1 MAEALPDDSRAR
13 LREARVMLL
22 FTPELCGAREPEDVL
37 RALLPEVD
45 AVQVRCKP
53 RAGALRLPGTPGPP
67 AEARATLDWTRRA
80 LALCAELERPPLV
93 LVDDRV
99 DIALALRAEG
109 CAGVHL
115 GRGDLDPRAARALVG
130 DELLLGLSTHDV
142 GQVVAAD
149 EAHVDYV
156 GFGPVFATETKGYAR
171 GLGPDTAWIASAG
184 AGLPLFPIGGI
195 DLTNAHALAEVGR
208 AAVSSALL
216 GAEDPAQAA
225 RLLREVL
232 VGESS

>member
-1 MAEALPDDSRAR
+1 MPEAITHERRAR
-13 LREARVMLL
+13 LRDAHLMLL
-22 FTPELCGAREPEDVL
+22 FTPELCGAREPEEVL

-45 AVQVRCKP
+45 VVQVRCKP
-53 RAGALRLPGTPGPP
+53 SADTPRLPGAPGPP
-67 AEARATLDWTRRA
+67 AEARASLDWTRRT

-99 DIALALRAEG
+99 DVALALRAEG

-115 GRGDLDPRAARALVG
+115 GRGDLDPLAARALVG

-142 GQVVAAD
+142 GQVVVAD
-149 EAHVDYV
+149 EAQVDYV
-156 GFGPVFATETKGYAR
+156 GFGPVFATATKGYAR
-171 GLGPDTAWIASAG
+171 GLGPDTAWIANVG

-195 DLTNAHALAEVGR
+195 DLTNAHALAQVGR

-216 GAEDPAQAA
+216 GADDPAQAA
-225 RLLREVL
+225 RLLREAL
-232 VGESS
+232 TGDRE